1 MKNTDFTEQWTA
13 MQKTFLPTSA
23 ISAPLRD
30 NAQRFWENQDKVLDS
45 MQARANAWFER
56 RHTGTHK
63 ARVAAERMCETQ
75 TFVDLI
81 QAYQEW
87 ASGAFER
94 IMADGLTCQQQI
106 MAITGALGY
115 RHDLLLTRK
124 SVGHDPLERSAG
136 PFLNTPG
143 SDGAKGTLCFAH
155 TLCGL
160 RALCDFRYGTIANQA
175 LATRSMLSKP
185 CPGFSQKRFALSRSG
200 ADKVTE
206 TALLSWHP
214 CSVEIQKTHRV
225 HRAAWSNERR
235 VVCRSGA
242 AAAARWRVAPRVRDQ
257 DDLPRRGTPVR
268 RDAGRLAGLSC
279 RNARPFC

>member
-30 NAQRFWENQDKVLDS
+30 NAQHFWENQDKVLDS
-45 MQARANAWFER
+45 MQALANAWFER

-106 MAITGALGY
+106 MAITGALG
-115 RHDLLLTRK
+115 
-124 SVGHDPLERSAG
+124 SPPLAPTATEKEGELRRSE
-136 PFLNTPG
+136 
-143 SDGAKGTLCFAH
+143 S
-155 TLCGL
+155 
-160 RALCDFRYGTIANQA
+160 RAP
-175 LATRSMLSKP
+175 TRS
-185 CPGFSQKRFALSRSG
+185 
-200 ADKVTE
+200 
-206 TALLSWHP
+206 
-214 CSVEIQKTHRV
+214 KT
-225 HRAAWSNERR
+225 
-235 VVCRSGA
+235 
-242 AAAARWRVAPRVRDQ
+242 
-257 DDLPRRGTPVR
+257 T
-268 RDAGRLAGLSC
+268 
-279 RNARPFC
+279 